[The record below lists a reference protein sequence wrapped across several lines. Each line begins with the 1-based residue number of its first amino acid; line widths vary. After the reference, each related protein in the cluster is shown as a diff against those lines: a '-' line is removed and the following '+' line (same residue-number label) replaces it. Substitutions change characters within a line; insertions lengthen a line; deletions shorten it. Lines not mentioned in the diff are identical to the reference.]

1 MKKLHTLADFTELQ
15 QHRNSAEASWVVF
28 IKKCDLFFPGK
39 DDHLLKIAPNSHVH
53 IKEVKKES
61 VGKRTEETFVTLI
74 FTDHQFF
81 FPNFIELFNS
91 CNGIINQLL

>member
-53 IKEVKKES
+53 IKEVKKGIRWKENRRNICNS
-61 VGKRTEETFVTLI
+61 DFHRPSI
-74 FTDHQFF
+74 F

>member
-28 IKKCDLFFPGK
+28 IKKCDLFFLAK
-39 DDHLLKIAPNSHVH
+39 MAPNSHVH

-61 VGKRTEETFVTLI
+61 VGKE
-74 FTDHQFF
+74 
-81 FPNFIELFNS
+81 N
-91 CNGIINQLL
+91 